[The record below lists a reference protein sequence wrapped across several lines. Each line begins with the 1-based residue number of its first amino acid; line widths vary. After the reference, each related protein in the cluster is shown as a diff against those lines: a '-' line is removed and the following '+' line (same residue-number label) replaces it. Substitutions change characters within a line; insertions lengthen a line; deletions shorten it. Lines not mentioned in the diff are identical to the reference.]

1 MSSSVLLRLTLLS
14 LCQARLGLDC
24 QALFGLYFHAGYEIG
39 LEIILGVLYLMLG
52 NSNDVVMWFCP
63 PQSFMPYEIT
73 HNL

>member
-14 LCQARLGLDC
+14 LCQADLDC

-39 LEIILGVLYLMLG
+39 LGIVLGFLCLMLG

-73 HNL
+73 RNL